1 MPIYE
6 YNCQDC
12 GGRTSQLFRT
22 FSSVV
27 TPGCSHCDSQN
38 MERAVSQVAFLKS
51 WGSSMNWLPSN
62 ETLYDVDEDSPA
74 DSERWLTRLGAEQ
87 GVGLDN
93 SLPDTLTKMD
103 AGINPPAFSD
113 SGSSESSD

>member
-22 FSSVV
+22 FSSVA
-27 TPGCSHCDSQN
+27 TPQCSHCEGTN
-38 MERAVSQVAFLKS
+38 MERAVSQVTFMKS
-51 WGSSMNWLPSN
+51 WGNSMNWLPSN
-62 ETLYDVDEDSPA
+62 ETLHDVDEDNPA
-74 DSERWLTRLGAEQ
+74 ASEKWLTRLRAEQ

-93 SLPDTLTKMD
+93 SLPDTLTMMD
-103 AGINPPAFSD
+103 AGISPPAFSD
-113 SGSSESSD
+113 SGPSDSAE